1 MPIVNDLKFVQ
12 AGSVVKGHYVVKDHR
27 VFKKDFG
34 NLCENFITAMPQD
47 IWEKLISSD
56 NDSDL
61 INNFSKV
68 IDELRSEINRL
79 PNKKLYHDVDGSGQ
93 KKLASKELAMESLQF
108 KGTSGYLSHNFFG
121 DNGVYGY
128 NGYPILLAKEDGREV
143 FIRYPQILAASYEML
158 KKYLPDNPTKNRQK
172 AAAIILMVLQS
183 KQCAAGNMIV
193 CINQFINHLLHSGAT
208 AEIKDIVKNILNP
221 TSKSYLPISAQTALE
236 MFNELKDMSIL
247 YNGIIPKPTDD
258 VRNNYNSDP
267 KNFAF
272 YSNIEHTPKGDLII
286 NYGKLRSIENE
297 LAQEIRRLE
306 ETARASGGE
315 VAVRELLEQQAYID
329 KQFSY
334 QTIKNLLTFPEH
346 SIKRIR
352 SGAGYDPQPKIA
364 SPKVFLQIC
373 WALLGEAVGLRS
385 PDNLGV
391 GTSSTTNYAVGNIVV
406 DTLVDAEGKSVLDQN
421 GQEQQIT
428 LAQVLHNKGFS
439 NNHFGDMTD
448 QEIKDAFEQL
458 DKFRIWINNG
468 ETTFQNLGFGV
479 YPGLDPSEIKLLKH
493 WGVAVER
500 VSANV
505 TLPQILPVAPTSVK
519 EKTLLISLKKALPKF
534 PFFKNNQLPD
544 PKTSGKP
551 LKEVFPK
558 SDKKGL
564 GK

>member
-12 AGSVVKGHYVVKDHR
+12 AGSSVNGHYVVKDHR

-47 IWEKLISSD
+47 IWEQLISSD
-56 NDSDL
+56 NNSDL
-61 INNFSKV
+61 INNFNRV
-68 IDELRSEINRL
+68 VDELKSEIDHL
-79 PNKKLYHDVDGSGQ
+79 PNKKLYHDVDSSGQ

-108 KGTSGYLSHNFFG
+108 KGTPGYLGHNFFG
-121 DNGVYGY
+121 DNGVYGG
-128 NGYPILLAKEDGREV
+128 NGYPILLAKEDGRDV

-158 KKYLPDNPTKNRQK
+158 KKYLPDNPKKNRQQ
-172 AAAIILMVLQS
+172 AAEIILMVLQS
-183 KQCAAGNMIV
+183 EQCAAGNMIV
-193 CINQFINHLLHSGAT
+193 CINEFIKHLLHSGAK

-221 TSKSYLPISAQTALE
+221 TSKSYVPLSPQTALA

-267 KNFAF
+267 KTFAF
-272 YSNIEHTPKGDLII
+272 YSYTVHTTQGDLII
-286 NYGKLRSIENE
+286 DYGRLKKSRHKL
-297 LAQEIRRLE
+297 AKEIRGLE

-329 KQFSY
+329 KQFAY
-334 QTIKNLLTFPEH
+334 QTINNLLAIPEH
-346 SIKRIR
+346 SIKHIR
-352 SGAGYDPQPKIA
+352 SGVGYDTQPKIA

-385 PDNLGV
+385 LDNLGV
-391 GTSSTTNYAVGNIVV
+391 GINSATNDAVGKIVV

-428 LAQVLHNKGFS
+428 LAQVLHNNGFS

-479 YPGLDPSEIKLLKH
+479 YPELDPSEIKLLKH
-493 WGVAVER
+493 WGAAVAAEMVA
-500 VSANV
+500 ANV
-505 TLPQILPVAPTSVK
+505 SLPQILPVAATVGK
-519 EKTLLISLKKALPKF
+519 GQMLLNSLKKALPKLSF
-534 PFFKNNQLPD
+534 SSNNQPAD
-544 PKTSGKP
+544 PKASDKP
-551 LKEVFPK
+551 LNRVFPK
-558 SDKKGL
+558 SDKKG
-564 GK
+564 